1 MCISKSFFNLFQQKL
16 KGKGDK
22 TLVLK
27 PFTVLVRT
35 GLKDT
40 NPILC

>member
-1 MCISKSFFNLFQQKL
+1 MCISKSFFNQFQQKL
-16 KGKGDK
+16 KGKGYK
-22 TLVLK
+22 PLVLK

-40 NPILC
+40 KPILC